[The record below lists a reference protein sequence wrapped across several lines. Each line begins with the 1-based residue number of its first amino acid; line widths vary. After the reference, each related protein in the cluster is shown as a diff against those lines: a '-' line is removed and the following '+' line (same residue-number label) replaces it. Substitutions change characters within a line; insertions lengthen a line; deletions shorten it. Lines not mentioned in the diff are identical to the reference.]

1 MGINNLLWKVSISS
15 TGTITVYLLFILV
28 CSYGAKSKSGNLL
41 ICPNVISENNI
52 LTSEFNEV
60 SNELNMRSLPFELTS
75 KMLLFLSNALKLK
88 FVELNDSRI
97 E

>member
-1 MGINNLLWKVSISS
+1 M
-15 TGTITVYLLFILV
+15 
-28 CSYGAKSKSGNLL
+28 
-41 ICPNVISENNI
+41 CPNVISENNI
-52 LTSEFNEV
+52 LTFEFNEA
-60 SNELNMRSLPFELTS
+60 SSELNIRSLPFELTS